1 MINFKSILKYTL
13 IVLPLVGLGFG
24 IHTINHLHDDIKQD
38 KLFIYLEDKITN
50 PRREFIKECFKT
62 IPEDN
67 PGKNA
72 LVIGADVAGTD
83 MFLPLERGYKEV
95 AFDGKSTYYDVF
107 VPIRYKYRSRN
118 LTITEDW
125 DLAPLPKLD
134 LVMASFVIPFR
145 YRSKEK
151 FNEMFEQLDSKINVD
166 GYFIGNFF
174 GPEHTMFTERPDLS
188 VVIHTEKEIR
198 DLFSDYEILAL
209 EEVKK
214 TTTKQPGLDHCY
226 EVFARKVR

>member
-1 MINFKSILKYTL
+1 MNLKKIIMYIL
-13 IVLPLVGLGFG
+13 IGAVLAGLAFG
-24 IHTINHLHDDIKQD
+24 IHTINHLNDEIRQD
-38 KLFIYLEDKITN
+38 TLFIYLEDKITN
-50 PRREFIKECFKT
+50 PRGEFIKQCFQT

-72 LVIGADVAGTD
+72 LVIGADVIGTD
-83 MFLPLERGYKEV
+83 MFLPLERGYKEI
-95 AFDGKSTYYDVF
+95 AFDGKSTYYEVF

-134 LVMASFVIPFR
+134 LVMARFVFPLR
-145 YRSKEK
+145 YHSKEN
-151 FNEMFEQLDSKINVD
+151 FNIMFKQLDDKINVG

-174 GPEHTMFTERPDLS
+174 GPEHSIFAERPDLS
-188 VVIHTEKEIR
+188 IVIHSEDEIR
-198 DLFSDYEILAL
+198 ALFSDYEILAL

-214 TTTKQPGLDHCY
+214 TTMKQPGLDHRY
-226 EVFARKVR
+226 EVFARKIR